1 MKLKDRV
8 AIVTGGSQGI
18 GEAIAVRYAQ
28 EGAKVAVVYH
38 ANDAVAKQAV
48 DKITSAGGVARAVKA
63 DCSKIP
69 QIEQMVAEVRNAFGS
84 VHILVNNA
92 GVFRTVPVT
101 ETTEAIWDEQLD
113 LNLKGAFF
121 CVKAVLPEFMK
132 NGGGKVINITSI
144 AGVGAFPNCPA
155 YCASKGGLEILT
167 KALATELGRHKI
179 NVNSL
184 APGNVA
190 TPLNAHLRGPG
201 NETYLSLMRTMTP
214 TGRDFLSPDEMT
226 GAAVFLASDDSAGMH
241 GANAFLVATLS
252 PTNCNRSQPAVLTL
266 LPPASVATKSHSKVP
281 MSPATTTFRFSNL
294 PSGKRSKKA
303 CTPRRILSLPK

>member
-1 MKLKDRV
+1 MKLKEKV

-18 GEAIAVRYAQ
+18 GEAIAIRYAD
-28 EGAKVAVVYH
+28 EGAKVAVIYH
-38 ANDAVAKQAV
+38 ENDEAAERTVN
-48 DKITSAGGVARAVKA
+48 KIAAAGGTARAVKA
-63 DCSKIP
+63 DCSKVS
-69 QIEQMVAEVRNAFGS
+69 QIETMAADVVRAFGT

-92 GVFRTVPVT
+92 GVFRTVPVN

-121 CVKAVLPEFMK
+121 CVKAVLPEFME

-144 AGVGAFPNCPA
+144 AGVGAFPKCPA

-190 TPLNAHLRGPG
+190 TAINAHLRRPG
-201 NETYLSLMRTMTP
+201 NEAYLNLMRTMTP
-214 TGRDFLSPDEMT
+214 TGRDFLSVEEMT
-226 GAAVFLASDDSAGMH
+226 GAAVFLACEDSSAMH
-241 GANAFLVATLS
+241 GATVMVDAGWSAW
-252 PTNCNRSQPAVLTL
+252 
-266 LPPASVATKSHSKVP
+266 
-281 MSPATTTFRFSNL
+281 
-294 PSGKRSKKA
+294 
-303 CTPRRILSLPK
+303 